1 MDFEEYA
8 SHDALGLAEL
18 VRSGEVKPAELLE
31 AALARTDIVNATI
44 NAVVIDMRDE
54 ARRVVDAGVPEG
66 PFAGVPFLL
75 KDLALLYKGARTTN
89 GCRFFADNVA
99 DHDSELV
106 LRYNR
111 AGLVTF
117 GKSASPEFGLTT
129 TTESILF
136 GQTKNPWNLEHTSG
150 GSSGGASAAVAAGI
164 LPVANASDGGG
175 SIRIPASCCGLVG
188 LKPTRGRL
196 PFGPD
201 VGEGW
206 SGMSTIH
213 VVSRSVRD
221 TAAMLDA
228 TEGPDIGAP
237 YIAPPKERDYL
248 DELGRDPGQLR
259 IGVLRETFN
268 GTETHPDC
276 VAGVDAAIALCESLG
291 HRVEETTISV
301 DREALGNASQS
312 IMGGNLLSVL
322 EDRSKVVGRDFG
334 PEDIEP
340 FSYVMTEI
348 ARKRGASDY
357 ARSIR
362 TIHAVGRRIEGVLQ
376 DYDLLMSPTMAAPPE
391 KLGVCALTNSDIP
404 EFTRA
409 VLQSV
414 GYTQVFN
421 ASGHPAISLPLHWNG
436 AGLPI
441 GIQFAAP
448 LGEEGRLIQLASQLE
463 AASPWADRRPSMI

>member
-8 SHDALGLAEL
+8 SHDGLALAAL
-18 VRSGEVKPAELLE
+18 VKGGDVKPAELLE
-31 AALARTDIVNATI
+31 TALARTDVVNPAI
-44 NAVVIDMRDE
+44 NAVVIDMREE
-54 ARRVVDAGVPEG
+54 ARRAVDAGVPDG
-66 PFAGVPFLL
+66 PFSGVPFLL
-75 KDLALLYKGARTTN
+75 KDLVLQYKGARTTS
-89 GCRFFADNVA
+89 GCRFFRDNVA

-106 LRYNR
+106 IRYNR

-129 TTESILF
+129 TTESTLF

-164 LPVANASDGGG
+164 VPVANASDGGG

-196 PFGPD
+196 PMGPD

-237 YIAPPKERDYL
+237 YVAQPKKRDYL
-248 DELGRDPGQLR
+248 DEMGRDPGQLR

-268 GTETHPDC
+268 GSETHPDC
-276 VAGVDAAIALCESLG
+276 VVALDAAIALCESLG
-291 HRVEETTISV
+291 HRIEQTSISV
-301 DREALGNASQS
+301 DREAFGLASQS
-312 IMGGNLLSVL
+312 IMAGNLLSVL
-322 EDRSKVVGRDFG
+322 EDRSNAIGRDFG
-334 PEDIEP
+334 PEDVEP
-340 FSYVMTEI
+340 FTYVMTE
-348 ARKRGASDY
+348 AVRSRGASDY

-362 TIHAVGRRIEGVLQ
+362 TIHAIGRKIEGVLQ
-376 DYDLLMSPTMAAPPE
+376 DYDLLLSPTMGAPPQ
-391 KLGVCALTNSDIP
+391 KLGVLSLANPDGAQFAQAIM
-404 EFTRA
+404 
-409 VLQSV
+409 QSV

-421 ASGHPAISLPLHWNG
+421 ASGHPAISLPLHWNDD
-436 AGLPI
+436 GLPI

-448 LGEEGRLIQLASQLE
+448 LGEEGVLIQLASQLE
-463 AASPWADRRPSMI
+463 VASPWWDRRAPI